1 MWSRQWVKF
10 VQQIYRGKCRN
21 GRTRRRNWRASPL
34 RSTTDDWQCLPSL
47 VPCQRS
53 RLIEDWLAKSVGGWK
68 LENCEVTNSVGR
80 AFNCRSWSIIGAQ
93 SEAPCLFS
101 TYQGWIAT
109 GMTDPLRNVS
119 ANEPWCHGSNWISK
133 YMIFEKLPIHFQYS
147 TSVRCRCQ
155 YHIHLRNLRRSW
167 GLPF

>member
-53 RLIEDWLAKSVGGWK
+53 RLIEDWLAKSIGGWK
-68 LENCEVTNSVGR
+68 LENCEMTNLVGR

-101 TYQGWIAT
+101 TYRGWTAT
-109 GMTDPLRNVS
+109 DITIHYEMSQRS
-119 ANEPWCHGSNWISK
+119 EPWCHGSNWKFKMHDFWKAPNS
-133 YMIFEKLPIHFQYS
+133 FPVQHVS
-147 TSVRCRCQ
+147 
-155 YHIHLRNLRRSW
+155 
-167 GLPF
+167 